1 LTLLSFS
8 KPTKIAQKW
17 DSLDLYLTVV
27 RTHTHTH
34 IHREREREREGG
46 WAVWIDVRVVSLYV
60 LYNMFPI
67 LFGVSSSS
75 KN

>member
-1 LTLLSFS
+1 
-8 KPTKIAQKW
+8 
-17 DSLDLYLTVV
+17 
-27 RTHTHTH
+27 
-34 IHREREREREGG
+34 
-46 WAVWIDVRVVSLYV
+46 VVSLYV

>member
-1 LTLLSFS
+1 MTERTQLTLLSFS

-34 IHREREREREGG
+34 SQRERERERR
-46 WAVWIDVRVVSLYV
+46 RVGSLDRC
-60 LYNMFPI
+60 
-67 LFGVSSSS
+67 
-75 KN
+75 